1 MQEVILKK
9 VMFGGY
15 DCYEV
20 MNHINAMQIK
30 LNRAKKD
37 SDKLGDL
44 QKEAEKLKAEIAEKD
59 EEILRLTEEIERRN
73 EELKSNRP
81 SKHFLRQTEEYTDN
95 YIDAAR
101 SLEKSVKDLTAEQ
114 ILEAKRKIETLQA
127 ELDNISAELGE
138 TFVSISDLKNEY
150 KDINKSYKE
159 MISETSNAEKKE
171 KKPTEKKAAKKTA
184 KKTGGKA
191 STKKSK
197 ADNAE
202 ALELIRQSEEKY
214 NNI

>member
-30 LNRAKKD
+30 LNRTKKD
-37 SDKLGDL
+37 TDKLEQL
-44 QKEAEKLKAEIAEKD
+44 RREADELKAEISEKD
-59 EEILRLTEEIERRN
+59 EEISQLTEKIKER
-73 EELKSNRP
+73 EETLKKNQP
-81 SKHFLRQTEEYTDN
+81 SKHFLKKTEEYTDN
-95 YIDAAR
+95 YIEAAR
-101 SLEKSVKDLTAEQ
+101 SLEKSVRELTADQ
-114 ILEAKRKIETLQA
+114 VLEAKQRIKDLQA
-127 ELDNISAELGE
+127 ELDNISSAIEE
-138 TFVSISDLKNEY
+138 TFVSVSDLKNEY

-159 MISETSNAEKKE
+159 IINETAAEKKD
-171 KKPTEKKAAKKTA
+171 KKPTEKKTNKK
-184 KKTGGKA
+184 
-191 STKKSK
+191 STKKTTKKSSPKKTK

-214 NNI
+214 KNL